1 LPLEWSEN
9 RSRRVRDLGDRRH
22 TYCVLDEA
30 GKIAREGSLS
40 NTREQLAA
48 MAGSYPGATVVME
61 AGTHSPWVS
70 RFLQELGLRAV
81 VANPR
86 KTLFQ
91 RPQLAMIM
99 EGVASDHRSVDAV
112 AVRVAHREAAT
123 VVAHGR
129 RVERVDDDSLELA
142 EEDDEIRRQLFK
154 GNHDARA
161 GCAPLAPALDPGM
174 QHGGMRAHLPALNEL
189 SGAIEHSEI
198 RVFVGSV
205 DADKVCIRDVHGIG
219 SFACVDGANPGGRQ
233 QDRVAL
239 ASL

>member
-1 LPLEWSEN
+1 
-9 RSRRVRDLGDRRH
+9 
-22 TYCVLDEA
+22 
-30 GKIAREGSLS
+30 
-40 NTREQLAA
+40 
-48 MAGSYPGATVVME
+48 M
-61 AGTHSPWVS
+61 S

-99 EGVASDHRSVDAV
+99 DGVASDHRSVGAV
-112 AVRVAHREAAT
+112 AVRVAHREAAA

-142 EEDDEIRRQLFK
+142 EEDDEIRRELFK

-219 SFACVDGANPGGRQ
+219 VSLVLTARTQAGDSNIGWLLPASEKSLRQGHSWQGKPVSSKSSSGPDLTALPLPGRHIFPTSNPAHPKTLMTHLFTPSRAQTVNNFPFIG
-233 QDRVAL
+233 
-239 ASL
+239 